1 MEIKNVCV
9 LGGSGFVGRHIVH
22 QLSERGI
29 EVRVL
34 TRSYESSKHLT
45 VLPGVSLVRANVHDP
60 ADLKR
65 QFEGMDAVIN
75 LVGILHERK
84 PGDFQKNHVDLPRK
98 VVDACHAAGV
108 KRLLHMSALGGDPS
122 GPSIYQRTKGVGEN
136 LVLQAHGENLK
147 VTVFRPSVIFGR
159 EDTFLNMF
167 AKILKWAP
175 VFPLGSPNAKLQ
187 PVFVEDVARAYV
199 ESLANPATFGQR
211 YELCGP
217 KVYTLRE
224 LVEFVAEIRG
234 YCRMI
239 LLLSDRL
246 SYLQAWVFEKMPVK
260 VLTRDNYY
268 SLKVD
273 NVCRCEFPA
282 VFGIEPA
289 ALEAVAPQY
298 LAGDGTDRYRH
309 IRTRAGR

>member
-29 EVRVL
+29 NVRVL
-34 TRSYESSKHLT
+34 TRSYESGKHLT
-45 VLPGVSLVRANVHDP
+45 VLPGMSLVRANVHDP
-60 ADLKR
+60 ADLRR

-84 PGDFQKNHVDLPRK
+84 AGDFEKNHVELPRK
-98 VVDACHAAGV
+98 VVEACLAAGV
-108 KRLLHMSALGGDPS
+108 RRLLHMSAQGADPNGLS
-122 GPSIYQRTKGVGEN
+122 RYQRTKGQGEA
-136 LVLQAHGENLK
+136 LVLQAGNDRLK

-167 AKILKWAP
+167 ANVLKWSP

-187 PVFVEDVARAYV
+187 PVFVDDVARAYV
-199 ESLANPATFGQR
+199 ASLSNPATFGHR

-224 LVEFVAEIRG
+224 LVEFVAKTRG
-234 YCRMI
+234 YCRVI
-239 LLLSDRL
+239 LCLNDRL
-246 SYLQAWVFEKMPVK
+246 SYLQAWVFEKLPVK
-260 VLTRDNYY
+260 ILTRDNYY
-268 SLKVD
+268 SLKTD
-273 NVCRCEFPA
+273 NVCPNEFPA
-282 VFGIEPA
+282 VFGFRPT
-289 ALEAVAPQY
+289 ALEVVAPQY
-298 LAGDGTDRYRH
+298 LAGNDTDRYRD
-309 IRTRAGR
+309 IRRRAGR